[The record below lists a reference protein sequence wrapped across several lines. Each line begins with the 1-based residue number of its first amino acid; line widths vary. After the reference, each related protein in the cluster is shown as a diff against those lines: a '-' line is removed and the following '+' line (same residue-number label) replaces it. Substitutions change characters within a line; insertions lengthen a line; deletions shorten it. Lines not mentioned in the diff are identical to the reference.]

1 MALYAWAIL
10 RSSAVTLSG
19 DAAARDAAALDSLA
33 AALFQSLA
41 RLGPH
46 PDGARPELLCQ
57 LYQAH
62 QVGTLRCVCAC
73 VYCVCVRVRAFLH
86 GRCACVCVC
95 VCVVVMR
102 VFVRACLLCIV
113 CACVLCVRACECVRA
128 CVCVFVV
135 SPQFCCASCSR
146 TTMQA
151 CVSMRLPM
159 QMCVG
164 MRMSKDVCLPLCLSM
179 AWPCASAHTH
189 TTSQPYWHC
198 WLSMD

>member
-95 VCVVVMR
+95 LCGR
-102 VFVRACLLCIV
+102 YACV
-113 CACVLCVRACECVRA
+113 CACVFVVYCVCMCVVCA
-128 CVCVFVV
+128 CV
-135 SPQFCCASCSR
+135 
-146 TTMQA
+146 
-151 CVSMRLPM
+151 
-159 QMCVG
+159 
-164 MRMSKDVCLPLCLSM
+164 
-179 AWPCASAHTH
+179 
-189 TTSQPYWHC
+189 
-198 WLSMD
+198 